1 MPTTEKN
8 ASVLTNLVKDGADI
22 IKEIKEGD
30 FVDATLIS
38 KGQRVAYFN
47 LGKFGTG
54 RVYGI
59 EFSNSSEILKSLEIG
74 ERTSVKV
81 LDQEDEDGYV
91 DLSLAEAGKQK
102 LWVQVNEVKD
112 EDKPITVT
120 ITGANSGGL
129 MTEVEGVKAFLPAS
143 QLANDHY
150 PRVEDG
156 NKEKILE
163 ELKGL
168 IGKKLQVKIINSNQ
182 SSNKLIVSE
191 REVAGESI
199 KELLGG
205 YKEGS
210 IVEGEISGVADFGAF
225 IKFKDQPE
233 IEGLIHISEIDH
245 RLIEDPKEVLK
256 VGDKVKAQI
265 VEIKNGRVSLS
276 LKALKENPWEKIGEK
291 YEAGQEIKGRVSRF
305 NPFGAFI
312 GLDEDIQ
319 GLIHVSE
326 FGGVEEMKAK
336 LELGKEY
343 TFVIDSIKPEEKR
356 IILKLKGSK
365 REGEGSREQD
375 VEKTKEKSEEK
386 KVVDE
391 IDEVSEGNEEEKGD
405 PEQSNDSNESASDG
419 AGEDIDKSEE

>member
-1 MPTTEKN
+1 MPTNEKN
-8 ASVLTNLVKDGADI
+8 VSVLTNLVKDGAEV

-38 KGQRVAYFN
+38 IGQRIAYFN

-59 EFSNSSEILKSLEIG
+59 EFSNSSEILKSLEPG
-74 ERTSVKV
+74 DKTSVKV
-81 LDQEDEDGYV
+81 LEQEDEDGYV

-102 LWVQVNEVKD
+102 LWVQVNEVRD

-143 QLANDHY
+143 HLANENY

-163 ELKGL
+163 ELKAL

-191 REVAGESI
+191 REVSGESI
-199 KELLGG
+199 KELLGD

-210 IVEGEISGVADFGAF
+210 VVEGEISGVADFGAF

-256 VGDKVKAQI
+256 VGDQVKAKI

-291 YEAGQEIKGRVSRF
+291 YSQNQEIKAKVSRF

-326 FGGVEEMKAK
+326 FGSVEEMKEK
-336 LELGKEY
+336 LALDKEY
-343 TFVIDSIKPEEKR
+343 TFLIDSIKPEEKR

-365 REGEGSREQD
+365 TANEVGA
-375 VEKTKEKSEEK
+375 
-386 KVVDE
+386 VDE
-391 IDEVSEGNEEEKGD
+391 VTKDKEEVD
-405 PEQSNDSNESASDG
+405 PEQSNDSNESASNG
-419 AGEDIDKSEE
+419 AGEALDKEEK